1 MDAYRETLDVTGIGG
16 LLDGIDRCTGEDR
29 NIAIR
34 ETSRVVPDIA
44 SQISGRRWRVAT
56 FKFAITI
63 SAERGHVD
71 LVLPGCD
78 ISLLEALAAVDHSGS
93 VQILT
98 PGHMS
103 EKQVD
108 DLRNNI
114 PAGLVV
120 SVLPPGIVPIISR
133 NVAVLVTAFEA
144 GGGYLLV
151 EKEAA
156 RALGAIR
163 GQQFT
168 GDIIALLPL
177 GNQAVHARPSNWQ
190 MVHRHQFNGL
200 CHPAGFETI
209 TPNI

>member
-1 MDAYRETLDVTGIGG
+1 MDAYKDTLDVTGIGG
-16 LLDGIDRCTGEDR
+16 LLAGIDRCAGDDR
-29 NIAIR
+29 SLAIR
-34 ETSRVVPDIA
+34 ETSRVVPDTVSEMSA
-44 SQISGRRWRVAT
+44 RVWRVAA
-56 FKFAITI
+56 FKSAITI

-78 ISLLEALAAVDHSGS
+78 LSLLEALAAVDHRGS
-93 VQILT
+93 IQILT

-103 EKQVD
+103 DKQVD
-108 DLRNNI
+108 DVRSNV

-120 SVLPPGIVPIISR
+120 SVLAQGIVPIVSR

-151 EKEAA
+151 ESEAA

-177 GNQAVHARPSNWQ
+177 GDQAVHARPANWQ
-190 MVHRHQFNGL
+190 MVRRDQFSGL
-200 CHPAGFETI
+200 CRPAGFETV

>member
-1 MDAYRETLDVTGIGG
+1 MDAYRDTLDVTGIGG
-16 LLDGIDRCTGEDR
+16 LLAGIDRCAGNDR
-29 NIAIR
+29 SVAIR
-34 ETSRVVPDIA
+34 ETSRVVPDTVSEMSA
-44 SQISGRRWRVAT
+44 RAWRVAA
-56 FKFAITI
+56 FKSAITI

-78 ISLLEALAAVDHSGS
+78 LSLLEALAAVDHRGS
-93 VQILT
+93 IQILT
-98 PGHMS
+98 PGHIS
-103 EKQVD
+103 DKQIDEV
-108 DLRNNI
+108 RNNV

-120 SVLPPGIVPIISR
+120 SVLAPGTVPIISR

-151 EKEAA
+151 EREAA

-177 GNQAVHARPSNWQ
+177 GDQAVHGRPANWQ
-190 MVHRHQFNGL
+190 MVRRDQFSGL
-200 CHPAGFETI
+200 CQPAGLETV

>member
-1 MDAYRETLDVTGIGG
+1 MDAYRDTLDVTGIGG
-16 LLDGIDRCTGEDR
+16 LLAGIDRCAGKDR
-29 NIAIR
+29 SLAIR
-34 ETSRVVPDIA
+34 EASRVVPDTV
-44 SQISGRRWRVAT
+44 SEISARVWRVAA

-71 LVLPGCD
+71 LVLLSCD
-78 ISLLEALAAVDHSGS
+78 LSLLEALAAVDHRGS

-98 PGHMS
+98 PVHMS
-103 EKQVD
+103 DRQVD
-108 DLRNNI
+108 DVRANI

-120 SVLPPGIVPIISR
+120 SVLAPGIVPIILR
-133 NVAVLVTAFEA
+133 HVAVLVTAFEA

-151 EKEAA
+151 EREAA

-177 GNQAVHARPSNWQ
+177 GDKAVHGRPANWQ
-190 MVHRHQFNGL
+190 MVRRDQFSGL
-200 CHPAGFETI
+200 CRPADFESV
-209 TPNI
+209 TPSI